1 MKKHEWDNPNKMHFE
16 SPHKTFNRQCR
27 LITAGNQIG
36 DVVYSNYVRP
46 YGETECNGFTNPPG
60 HLQNW
65 DLTKNIVAK
74 TLPHHIR
81 EEIRQLTHDDGGI
94 IYNFHHWSGGYHGRR
109 IDDGFV
115 LTTRHDDYKL
125 IEVWY
130 INKDWRAM
138 GAVDEAIKYIT
149 N

>member
-1 MKKHEWDNPNKMHFE
+1 MKKHTWDNPDKMHFE

-27 LITAGNQIG
+27 LITTGNQIG

-60 HLQNW
+60 HLQNY
-65 DLTKNIVAK
+65 DLAKNIV

-81 EEIRQLTHDDGGI
+81 EEVRKLTHNEGGI
-94 IYNFHHWSGGYHGRR
+94 IYNFHHWNNGRR

-115 LTTRHDDYKL
+115 LTSRHDDYRL

-130 INKDWRAM
+130 ASQDWRART
-138 GAVDEAIKYIT
+138 AVDEAVKYIT
-149 N
+149 K